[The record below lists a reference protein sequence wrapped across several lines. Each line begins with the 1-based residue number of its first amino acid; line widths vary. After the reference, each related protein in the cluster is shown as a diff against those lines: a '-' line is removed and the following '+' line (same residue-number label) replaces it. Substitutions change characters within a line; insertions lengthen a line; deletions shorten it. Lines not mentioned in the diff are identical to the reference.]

1 MKIVDLGPMVGL
13 NASGSSVQS
22 DKSSFAD
29 YLKEAL
35 QQVEG
40 LQSDA
45 RQKAQELM
53 SGDAQQIHQAMV
65 AYEKAFL
72 AFTLT
77 IEIRN
82 KVVEAYHEIMR
93 IQM

>member
-1 MKIVDLGPMVGL
+1 MKIADLGPMVGL
-13 NASGSSVQS
+13 NASGSSAKS
-22 DKSSFAD
+22 EKSSFAD

-40 LQSDA
+40 LQSEA
-45 RQKAQELM
+45 RHQAQELM
-53 SGDAQQIHQAMV
+53 SGDAQQIHQAMI

-72 AFTLT
+72 AFSLT
-77 IEIRN
+77 MEIRN